1 MLDKLNTTPL
11 EDIRIVSFGEVL
23 FDIIDNE
30 PHLGGA
36 PLNFAWYASQMGAE
50 VALLSA
56 VGNDLLGNR
65 ALNTI
70 QNSQIEPLIMR
81 SELPTGVANVCS
93 DGSFKIARGKAW
105 ENISVPLSVGPEV
118 QLLYFGSLAQVSEEN
133 RSSLM
138 TLLDRKPRSVLVDLN
153 LRDDCYTNQT
163 VEDCLYYATILKVNE
178 NEWNVVSE
186 ITGIDDPETLMR
198 QKHLNTMAVT
208 KGENGATLYSATG
221 GIEFKTNEIDLID
234 HTGAGDAFSAV
245 LAIGILVNAPPAQ
258 ALAASC
264 KAGSIVASKKGA
276 LVKLPNDIL
285 HAYQQ
290 IMN

>member
-1 MLDKLNTTPL
+1 M
-11 EDIRIVSFGEVL
+11 
-23 FDIIDNE
+23 
-30 PHLGGA
+30 
-36 PLNFAWYASQMGAE
+36 
-50 VALLSA
+50 
-56 VGNDLLGNR
+56 
-65 ALNTI
+65 
-70 QNSQIEPLIMR
+70 
-81 SELPTGVANVCS
+81 
-93 DGSFKIARGKAW
+93 
-105 ENISVPLSVGPEV
+105 
-118 QLLYFGSLAQVSEEN
+118 
-133 RSSLM
+133 
-138 TLLDRKPRSVLVDLN
+138 
-153 LRDDCYTNQT
+153 
-163 VEDCLYYATILKVNE
+163 KVNE

>member
-1 MLDKLNTTPL
+1 M
-11 EDIRIVSFGEVL
+11 
-23 FDIIDNE
+23 
-30 PHLGGA
+30 
-36 PLNFAWYASQMGAE
+36 
-50 VALLSA
+50 
-56 VGNDLLGNR
+56 
-65 ALNTI
+65 
-70 QNSQIEPLIMR
+70 
-81 SELPTGVANVCS
+81 
-93 DGSFKIARGKAW
+93 
-105 ENISVPLSVGPEV
+105 
-118 QLLYFGSLAQVSEEN
+118 
-133 RSSLM
+133 
-138 TLLDRKPRSVLVDLN
+138 
-153 LRDDCYTNQT
+153 
-163 VEDCLYYATILKVNE
+163 KVNE

-245 LAIGILVNAPPAQ
+245 LAIGILVNAPPEQ